1 MNTPVKIEIPAE
13 VRSILSVIQKS
24 GGSAYVVGGCV
35 RDAILGRTPH
45 DWDICTSLRPAQTV
59 NLFSHYD
66 CAVIETGLKHGTV
79 TIRFKGE
86 NYEVTTFRKDSTYS
100 DNRHPDAVAFVDDVK
115 EDLARRDF
123 TMNAMAYN
131 EEAGLVDP
139 FDGRDDLRFGI
150 IRCVGDPDERFQED
164 ALRILRAM
172 RFSARFGFA
181 IDPNTKEA
189 MLRNR
194 DLLSNIAWERVREEL
209 LGILSGED
217 AAAVLRE
224 YQSIITQ
231 IIPEL
236 SPTVGFDQK
245 SVWHIYD
252 VWEHSLHVVD
262 AIAASMPLLRFA
274 SLVHD
279 IAKPQCAEVKEDGIH
294 LRFHG
299 HGEAGEPIVRDVMNR
314 LRFSNAEIAKVTQLV
329 RIHDNFIEPT
339 ERAVRRLLG
348 SIGEEQFLDLMVLRR
363 ADISAQAEQDNEVR
377 FAKLVTLRCLAH
389 DISVKNE
396 CFSLEDLAV
405 NGRDLMDAGI
415 ASGPELGKILN
426 RFLDAV
432 IDAPEKNTKED
443 LLSLARRIKE
453 DVPC

>member
-139 FDGRDDLRFGI
+139 FNGRDDLRFGI
-150 IRCVGDPDERFQED
+150 IRCVGDPNERFQED

-262 AIAASMPLLRFA
+262 AIPASMPLLRFA

-279 IAKPQCAEVKEDGIH
+279 IAKPQCAEVKEDGVH

-389 DISVKNE
+389 DIAVKNE
-396 CFSLEDLAV
+396 CFSLKDLAV
-405 NGRDLMDAGI
+405 NGRDLIDAGI

-426 RFLDAV
+426 RLLDAV
-432 IDAPEKNTKED
+432 IDAPEKNTRDE
-443 LLSLARRIKE
+443 LLSLARHIKE

>member
-1 MNTPVKIEIPAE
+1 MNAPVKIEIPAE
-13 VRSILSVIQKS
+13 VQSILSVIQKS

-66 CAVIETGLKHGTV
+66 CSVIETGLKHGTV

-86 NYEVTTFRKDSTYS
+86 NYEVTTFRKDSAYS
-100 DNRHPDAVAFVDDVK
+100 DNRHPDSVVFVDDVK

-131 EEAGLVDP
+131 EETGLVDP
-139 FDGRDDLRFGI
+139 FDGRDDIRFGI

-172 RFSARFGFA
+172 RFFARFGFA

-262 AIAASMPLLRFA
+262 AIPASMPLLRFA

-279 IAKPQCAEVKEDGIH
+279 IAKPQCAEVKEDGVH

-389 DISVKNE
+389 DIAVKNE
-396 CFSLEDLAV
+396 CFSLKDLAV
-405 NGRDLMDAGI
+405 NGRDLIDAGI

-426 RFLDAV
+426 RLLDTV
-432 IDAPEKNTKED
+432 IDAPEKNTREE
-443 LLSLARRIKE
+443 LLRLARHIE
-453 DVPC
+453 ENATC

>member
-13 VRSILSVIQKS
+13 VQSILSVIQKS

-35 RDAILGRTPH
+35 RDATLGRTPH

-66 CAVIETGLKHGTV
+66 CTVIETGLKHGTV
-79 TIRFKGE
+79 TVRFKSE
-86 NYEVTTFRKDSTYS
+86 NYEVTTFRKDSAYS
-100 DNRHPDAVAFVDDVK
+100 DSRHPDSVMFVDDVK

-131 EEAGLVDP
+131 EDAGLVDP
-139 FDGRDDLRFGI
+139 FNGRDDLRFGI

-194 DLLSNIAWERVREEL
+194 DLLSNIAWERIREEL

-217 AAAVLRE
+217 AASVLRE
-224 YQSIITQ
+224 YQPIITQ

-236 SPTVGFDQK
+236 LPTVGFDQK

-262 AIAASMPLLRFA
+262 AIPASMPLLRFA
-274 SLVHD
+274 GLVHD
-279 IAKPQCAEVKEDGIH
+279 IAKPQCAEVKEDGVH

-314 LRFSNAEIAKVTQLV
+314 LRFSNTEIAKVTQLV

-389 DISVKNE
+389 DIAVKNE
-396 CFSLEDLAV
+396 CFSLRDLAV
-405 NGRDLMDAGI
+405 NGRDLIDAGI

-426 RFLDAV
+426 QLLDVV
-432 IDAPEKNTKED
+432 IDAPEKNTRDE
-443 LLSLARRIKE
+443 LLSLARHIKE
-453 DVPC
+453 NTAC

>member
-139 FDGRDDLRFGI
+139 FNGRDDLRFGI
-150 IRCVGDPDERFQED
+150 IRCVGDPNERFQED

-181 IDPNTKEA
+181 IDLNTKEA

-194 DLLSNIAWERVREEL
+194 DLLSNIAWERIREEL

-217 AAAVLRE
+217 AASVLRE
-224 YQSIITQ
+224 YQPIVTQ
-231 IIPEL
+231 VIPEL
-236 SPTVGFDQK
+236 LPAVGFDQK

-262 AIAASMPLLRFA
+262 AIPASMPLLRFA

-396 CFSLEDLAV
+396 CFSLKDLAV
-405 NGRDLMDAGI
+405 NGRDLMDASI

>member
-13 VRSILSVIQKS
+13 VQSILSVIQKS

-59 NLFSHYD
+59 NLFNHYD
-66 CAVIETGLKHGTV
+66 CTVIETGLKHGTV
-79 TIRFKGE
+79 TVRFKSE
-86 NYEVTTFRKDSTYS
+86 NYEVTTFRKDSAYS
-100 DNRHPDAVAFVDDVK
+100 DNRHPDSVMFVDDVK

-131 EEAGLVDP
+131 EDAGLVDP
-139 FDGRDDLRFGI
+139 FKGRDDLRFGI

-194 DLLSNIAWERVREEL
+194 DLLSNIAWERIREEL

-217 AAAVLRE
+217 AASVLRE
-224 YQSIITQ
+224 YQPIITQ

-236 SPTVGFDQK
+236 LPTVGFDQK

-252 VWEHSLHVVD
+252 VWEHGLHVVD
-262 AIAASMPLLRFA
+262 AIPASMPLLRFA
-274 SLVHD
+274 GLVHD
-279 IAKPQCAEVKEDGIH
+279 IAKPQCAEVTEDGVH

-299 HGEAGEPIVRDVMNR
+299 HGEAGEPIVRDVMNQ
-314 LRFSNAEIAKVTQLV
+314 LRFSNTEIAKVTQLV

-389 DISVKNE
+389 DIAVKNE
-396 CFSLEDLAV
+396 CFSLRDLAV
-405 NGRDLMDAGI
+405 NGRDLIDAGI

-426 RFLDAV
+426 QLLDVV
-432 IDAPEKNTKED
+432 IDAPEKNTRDE
-443 LLSLARRIKE
+443 LLSLVRHIKE
-453 DVPC
+453 NTAC

>member
-139 FDGRDDLRFGI
+139 FNGRDDLRFGI
-150 IRCVGDPDERFQED
+150 IHCVGDPNERFQED

-181 IDPNTKEA
+181 IDLNTKEA

-194 DLLSNIAWERVREEL
+194 DLLSNIAWERIREEL

-217 AAAVLRE
+217 AASVLRE
-224 YQSIITQ
+224 YQPIVTQ
-231 IIPEL
+231 VIPEL
-236 SPTVGFDQK
+236 LPAVGFDQK

-262 AIAASMPLLRFA
+262 AIPASMPLLRFA

-396 CFSLEDLAV
+396 CFSLKDLAV

>member
-139 FDGRDDLRFGI
+139 FNGRDDLRFGI
-150 IRCVGDPDERFQED
+150 IRCVGDPNERFQED

-181 IDPNTKEA
+181 IDLNTKES

-194 DLLSNIAWERVREEL
+194 DLLSNIAWERIREEL

-217 AAAVLRE
+217 AASVLRE
-224 YQSIITQ
+224 YQPIVTQ

-252 VWEHSLHVVD
+252 VWEHSIHVVD
-262 AIAASMPLLRFA
+262 AIPASMPLLRFA

-279 IAKPQCAEVKEDGIH
+279 IAKPQCAEVKEDGVH

-389 DISVKNE
+389 DIAVKNE
-396 CFSLEDLAV
+396 CFSLRDLAV
-405 NGRDLMDAGI
+405 NGRDLIDAGI

-426 RFLDAV
+426 RLLDAV
-432 IDAPEKNTKED
+432 IDAPEKNTKEE
-443 LLSLARRIKE
+443 LLSHASHIKE
-453 DVPC
+453 NSAC

>member
-13 VRSILSVIQKS
+13 VQSILSVIQKS

-45 DWDICTSLRPAQTV
+45 DWDICTSLRPAQTI

-66 CAVIETGLKHGTV
+66 CMVIETGLKHGTV

-86 NYEVTTFRKDSTYS
+86 NYEVTTFRKDNTYS
-100 DNRHPDAVAFVDDVK
+100 DNRHPDSVVFVDDVK

-131 EEAGLVDP
+131 EETGLVDP

-150 IRCVGDPDERFQED
+150 IRCVGAPDERFQED

-194 DLLSNIAWERVREEL
+194 DLLSNIAWERIREEL

-217 AAAVLRE
+217 AASVLRE
-224 YQSIITQ
+224 YQPIIMQ

-236 SPTVGFDQK
+236 LPTVGFDQK
-245 SVWHIYD
+245 TVWHIYD

-262 AIAASMPLLRFA
+262 AIPASMPLLRFA
-274 SLVHD
+274 GLVHD
-279 IAKPQCAEVKEDGIH
+279 IAKPQCAEVKEDGVH

-299 HGEAGEPIVRDVMNR
+299 HGKAGEPIVRDVMNR
-314 LRFSNAEIAKVTQLV
+314 LRFSNTEIAKVTQLV

-389 DISVKNE
+389 DIAVKNE
-396 CFSLEDLAV
+396 CFSLKDLAV
-405 NGRDLMDAGI
+405 NGRDLIDAGI

-426 RFLDAV
+426 RLLDTV
-432 IDAPEKNTKED
+432 IDAPEKNTRDE
-443 LLSLARRIKE
+443 LLSLARQ
-453 DVPC
+453 VTYSPGQ

>member
-139 FDGRDDLRFGI
+139 FNGRDDLRFGI

-236 SPTVGFDQK
+236 SPTVWFDQK

-389 DISVKNE
+389 DIAVKNE
-396 CFSLEDLAV
+396 CFSLKDLAV
-405 NGRDLMDAGI
+405 NGRDLIDAGI
-415 ASGPELGKILN
+415 ASGPELGKILI
-426 RFLDAV
+426 RLLDTV
-432 IDAPEKNTKED
+432 IDAPEKNTREE
-443 LLSLARRIKE
+443 LLRLARHIE
-453 DVPC
+453 ENATC

>member
-139 FDGRDDLRFGI
+139 FNGRDDLRFGI
-150 IRCVGDPDERFQED
+150 IRCVGDPNERFQED

-181 IDPNTKEA
+181 IDLNTKEA

-194 DLLSNIAWERVREEL
+194 DLLSNIAWERIREEL

-389 DISVKNE
+389 DIAVKNE
-396 CFSLEDLAV
+396 CFSLKDLAV
-405 NGRDLMDAGI
+405 NGRDLIDAGI
-415 ASGPELGKILN
+415 ASGPELGKILI
-426 RFLDAV
+426 RLLDTV
-432 IDAPEKNTKED
+432 IDAPEKNTREE
-443 LLSLARRIKE
+443 LLRLARHIE
-453 DVPC
+453 ENATC

>member
-13 VRSILSVIQKS
+13 VQSILSVIQNS

-66 CAVIETGLKHGTV
+66 CTVIETGLKHGTV

-100 DNRHPDAVAFVDDVK
+100 DNRHPDSVMFVDDVK

-139 FDGRDDLRFGI
+139 FNGRDDLRFGI

-194 DLLSNIAWERVREEL
+194 DLLSNIAWERIREEL

-217 AAAVLRE
+217 AASVLRE
-224 YQSIITQ
+224 YQPIVTQ

-252 VWEHSLHVVD
+252 VWEHSIHVVD
-262 AIAASMPLLRFA
+262 AIPASMPLLRFA
-274 SLVHD
+274 GLVHD
-279 IAKPQCAEVKEDGIH
+279 IAKPQCAETKEDGIH

-314 LRFSNAEIAKVTQLV
+314 LRFSNTEIAKVTQLV

-389 DISVKNE
+389 DIAVKNE
-396 CFSLEDLAV
+396 CFSLRDLAV
-405 NGRDLMDAGI
+405 NGRDIIAAGI

-426 RFLDAV
+426 RLLDAV
-432 IDAPEKNTKED
+432 IDAPEKNTKEE
-443 LLSLARRIKE
+443 LLSLARQIKE
-453 DVPC
+453 DAPC

>member
-139 FDGRDDLRFGI
+139 FNGRDDLRFGI

-194 DLLSNIAWERVREEL
+194 DLLSNIAWERIREEL

-217 AAAVLRE
+217 AASVLRE
-224 YQSIITQ
+224 YQPIITQ

-245 SVWHIYD
+245 TVWHIYD

-262 AIAASMPLLRFA
+262 AIPASMPLLRFA

-389 DISVKNE
+389 DIAVKNE
-396 CFSLEDLAV
+396 CFSLKDLAV
-405 NGRDLMDAGI
+405 NGRDLIDAGI
-415 ASGPELGKILN
+415 ASGPELGKILI
-426 RFLDAV
+426 RLLDTV
-432 IDAPEKNTKED
+432 IDAPEKNTREE
-443 LLSLARRIKE
+443 LLRLARHIE
-453 DVPC
+453 ENAAC

>member
-139 FDGRDDLRFGI
+139 FNGRDDLRFGI

-389 DISVKNE
+389 DIAVKNE
-396 CFSLEDLAV
+396 CFSLKDLAV
-405 NGRDLMDAGI
+405 NGRDLIDAGI

-426 RFLDAV
+426 RLLDTV
-432 IDAPEKNTKED
+432 IDAPEKNTREE
-443 LLSLARRIKE
+443 LLRLARHIE
-453 DVPC
+453 ENATC

>member
-13 VRSILSVIQKS
+13 VQSILSVIQKS

-66 CAVIETGLKHGTV
+66 CTVIETGLKHGTV
-79 TIRFKGE
+79 TVRFKSE
-86 NYEVTTFRKDSTYS
+86 NYEVTTFRKDSAYS
-100 DNRHPDAVAFVDDVK
+100 DSRHPDSVMFVDDVK

-131 EEAGLVDP
+131 EDAGLVDP
-139 FDGRDDLRFGI
+139 FNGRDDLRFGI

-194 DLLSNIAWERVREEL
+194 DLLSNIAWERIREEL

-217 AAAVLRE
+217 AASVLRE
-224 YQSIITQ
+224 YQPIVTQ

-236 SPTVGFDQK
+236 LPTVGFDQK

-262 AIAASMPLLRFA
+262 AIPASMPLLRFA
-274 SLVHD
+274 GLVHD
-279 IAKPQCAEVKEDGIH
+279 IAKPQCAEVKEDGVH

-314 LRFSNAEIAKVTQLV
+314 LRFSNTEIAKVTQLV

-389 DISVKNE
+389 DIAVKNE
-396 CFSLEDLAV
+396 CFSLRDLAV
-405 NGRDLMDAGI
+405 NGRDLIDAGI

-426 RFLDAV
+426 QLLDVV
-432 IDAPEKNTKED
+432 IDAPEKNTRDE
-443 LLSLARRIKE
+443 LLSLARHIKE
-453 DVPC
+453 NTAC

>member
-139 FDGRDDLRFGI
+139 FNGRDDLRFGI

-181 IDPNTKEA
+181 IDPNTREA

-389 DISVKNE
+389 DIAVKNE
-396 CFSLEDLAV
+396 CFSLKDLAV
-405 NGRDLMDAGI
+405 NGRDLIDAGI
-415 ASGPELGKILN
+415 ASGPELGKILI
-426 RFLDAV
+426 RLLDTV
-432 IDAPEKNTKED
+432 IDAPEKNTREE
-443 LLSLARRIKE
+443 LLRLARHIE
-453 DVPC
+453 ENATC

>member
-139 FDGRDDLRFGI
+139 FNGRDDLRFGI

-389 DISVKNE
+389 DIAVKNE
-396 CFSLEDLAV
+396 CFSLKDLAV
-405 NGRDLMDAGI
+405 NGRDLIDAGI
-415 ASGPELGKILN
+415 ASGPELGKILI
-426 RFLDAV
+426 RLLDTV
-432 IDAPEKNTKED
+432 IDAPEKNTREE
-443 LLSLARRIKE
+443 LLRLARHIE
-453 DVPC
+453 ENATC

>member
-1 MNTPVKIEIPAE
+1 MNTPVKIELPVE

-24 GGSAYVVGGCV
+24 GGSAYIVGGCV

-66 CAVIETGLKHGTV
+66 CTVIETGLKHGTV

-86 NYEVTTFRKDSTYS
+86 NYEVTTFRKDSAYS
-100 DNRHPDAVAFVDDVK
+100 DNRHPDSVVFVDDVK

-131 EEAGLVDP
+131 EETGLVDP
-139 FDGRDDLRFGI
+139 FDGRDDIRFGI

-279 IAKPQCAEVKEDGIH
+279 IAKPQCAEAKEDGIH

-389 DISVKNE
+389 DIAVKNE
-396 CFSLEDLAV
+396 CFSLKDLAV
-405 NGRDLMDAGI
+405 NGRDLIDAGI

-426 RFLDAV
+426 RLLDTV
-432 IDAPEKNTKED
+432 IDAPEKNTREE
-443 LLSLARRIKE
+443 LLRLARHIE
-453 DVPC
+453 ENATC

>member
-139 FDGRDDLRFGI
+139 FNGRDDLRFGI
-150 IRCVGDPDERFQED
+150 IRCVGDPNERFQED

-181 IDPNTKEA
+181 IDLNTKEA

-194 DLLSNIAWERVREEL
+194 DLLSNIAWERIREEL

-217 AAAVLRE
+217 AASVLRE
-224 YQSIITQ
+224 YQPIVTQ
-231 IIPEL
+231 VIPEL
-236 SPTVGFDQK
+236 LPAVGFDQK

-262 AIAASMPLLRFA
+262 AIPASMPLLRFA

-396 CFSLEDLAV
+396 CFSLKDLAV